1 MSVAGEGRNR
11 GELSQA
17 NRLMGALSAW
27 RAATLGDS
35 WRLRVSLLRRHNFVH
50 LRAQKKRGEAVMVH
64 ASPESRVALITTLS
78 HRRTPY
84 TSILYTPY
92 VDLFFC
98 LELKEDLYN
107 FTPLLDDSRAPNGL

>member
-1 MSVAGEGRNR
+1 MTRTSLAVIKGVRAARRGGTRLSVAGEGRNR

-50 LRAQKKRGEAVMVH
+50 LRAQKKGGG
-64 ASPESRVALITTLS
+64 SNGS
-78 HRRTPY
+78 H
-84 TSILYTPY
+84 
-92 VDLFFC
+92 
-98 LELKEDLYN
+98 
-107 FTPLLDDSRAPNGL
+107 